1 MKSLKDTHEKVLVC
15 LREIQG
21 IFEDMQSE
29 GLGGSDFASLYMA
42 NQLIPDAVSIFGNK
56 RYDSLNDTLERL
68 ASLPMA
74 QKQAD

>member
-21 IFEDMQSE
+21 IFEDMREE

-42 NQLIPDAVSIFGNK
+42 NQLIPDADSIFRGNQH
-56 RYDSLNDTLERL
+56 DSLNDTLERL